1 MTEIF
6 GIDVEETI
14 TSRAELR
21 DIIAPPNART
31 ADKVI
36 DHVDDLAQKFIATK
50 RLWCCL
56 TGPEIAEWIP
66 SKTYCGILTSASF
79 S

>member
-21 DIIAPPNART
+21 DII
-31 ADKVI
+31 
-36 DHVDDLAQKFIATK
+36 
-50 RLWCCL
+50 
-56 TGPEIAEWIP
+56 
-66 SKTYCGILTSASF
+66 
-79 S
+79 